1 MFTIAYF
8 FEKVNLFLHDFA
20 GIFGDYCKVVF
31 YQCYTYAESVAK
43 QSFVGADDSVRPLVY
58 DGIFDMRRGDVGIA
72 PYEKCCFK
80 SDQPFFFSL
89 SLINGA
95 SSLKSVAARIRTVPI
110 I

>member
-43 QSFVGADDSVRPLVY
+43 QSFVGADDSVRPDDG
-58 DGIFDMRRGDVGIA
+58 DGISDRADRVVGPYNRPSTTQCVIARRGAIRA
-72 PYEKCCFK
+72 LP
-80 SDQPFFFSL
+80 
-89 SLINGA
+89 
-95 SSLKSVAARIRTVPI
+95 VADTAR
-110 I
+110 

>member
-1 MFTIAYF
+1 MLCNAKLLF
-8 FEKVNLFLHDFA
+8 FSFFDF
-20 GIFGDYCKVVF
+20 IFSLELNPSVGYADTLLQGRHYCFFSPWV
-31 YQCYTYAESVAK
+31 
-43 QSFVGADDSVRPLVY
+43 
-58 DGIFDMRRGDVGIA
+58 DVGID

-89 SLINGA
+89 SLIIGA